1 MANCAA
7 CNIPYGSA
15 HPVFAVQECDLISR
29 AHQGPLPKS
38 PSIGRTNGRIW
49 RSDVHVWCAYMGS
62 RMRERR
68 SPNSGGPSAKPVA
81 RGNVTRVRHRGQR
94 AGWLRAAV
102 LGANDGIVSVASV
115 AIGVIAAGASTSFVL
130 TAAIAALVAGAM
142 AMAAGEYVSVSSQRD
157 VERADLDQE
166 RGELKAHPEGE
177 RQELAAIYVKRGL
190 STELADKVAAALT
203 ASDALG
209 AHARDELGMAAIMA
223 RPVQAAL
230 YSALSFTAG
239 AVLPIAAFLLVP
251 TAARTV
257 AVVVSALLAL
267 VVLGIA
273 GARAGGAPILR
284 AAVRVCVGGGL
295 AMAVTAVVGRLVG
308 GIGA

>member
-1 MANCAA
+1 
-7 CNIPYGSA
+7 
-15 HPVFAVQECDLISR
+15 
-29 AHQGPLPKS
+29 
-38 PSIGRTNGRIW
+38 
-49 RSDVHVWCAYMGS
+49 
-62 RMRERR
+62 MRQSLGDPR
-68 SPNSGGPSAKPVA
+68 PSATAQRRPSRKPSSDA
-81 RGNVTRVRHRGQR
+81 GARHRGQR

-157 VERADLDQE
+157 VERADLEQE
-166 RGELKAHPEGE
+166 RGELRTRPEGE
-177 RQELAAIYVKRGL
+177 KQELAAIYVKRGL
-190 STELADKVAAALT
+190 PVELADKVAEVLM

-209 AHARDELGMAAIMA
+209 AHARDELGMAAIPA

-230 YSALSFTAG
+230 YSAMSFTAG
-239 AVLPIAAFLLVP
+239 AVLPIVAFLVVP
-251 TAARTV
+251 TGARTA
-257 AVVVSALLAL
+257 AVVVSALFAL

-295 AMAVTAVVGRLVG
+295 AMAVTAVVGHFVS

>member
-1 MANCAA
+1 V
-7 CNIPYGSA
+7 PGTL
-15 HPVFAVQECDLISR
+15 VDRL
-29 AHQGPLPKS
+29 
-38 PSIGRTNGRIW
+38 RTVGT
-49 RSDVHVWCAYMGS
+49 
-62 RMRERR
+62 
-68 SPNSGGPSAKPVA
+68 VA
-81 RGNVTRVRHRGQR
+81 RVRHRGQR

-166 RGELKAHPEGE
+166 RKELKEYPKAEK
-177 RQELAAIYVKRGL
+177 QELAAIYVKRGL
-190 STELADKVAAALT
+190 PSDLADRVAEALT

-209 AHARDELGMAAIMA
+209 AHARDELGMAAVPA

-239 AVLPIAAFLLVP
+239 AVLPIVAFLLVP
-251 TAARTV
+251 TGARTV

-267 VVLGIA
+267 VALGIA

-284 AAVRVCVGGGL
+284 AAVRVCLGGGL
-295 AMAVTAVVGRLVG
+295 AMAVTAAVGRLVG
-308 GIGA
+308 GIAA

>member
-1 MANCAA
+1 
-7 CNIPYGSA
+7 
-15 HPVFAVQECDLISR
+15 
-29 AHQGPLPKS
+29 
-38 PSIGRTNGRIW
+38 
-49 RSDVHVWCAYMGS
+49 MGS
-62 RMRERR
+62 
-68 SPNSGGPSAKPVA
+68 VA
-81 RGNVTRVRHRGQR
+81 RVRHKGQR

-115 AIGVIAAGASTSFVL
+115 AIGVIAAGASTKYVL

-177 RQELAAIYVKRGL
+177 KQELTAIYVQRGL
-190 STELADKVAAALT
+190 PADLARKVAEALT

-223 RPVQAAL
+223 RPVQAAI
-230 YSALSFTAG
+230 YSALSFTTG
-239 AVLPIAAFLLVP
+239 ALLPIIAFLLVP
-251 TAARTV
+251 TSARTV

-267 VVLGIA
+267 VLLGIA
-273 GARAGGAPILR
+273 GARAGGAPVLR

-295 AMAVTAVVGRLVG
+295 AMAVTAAVGRLVG
-308 GIGA
+308 GVVA